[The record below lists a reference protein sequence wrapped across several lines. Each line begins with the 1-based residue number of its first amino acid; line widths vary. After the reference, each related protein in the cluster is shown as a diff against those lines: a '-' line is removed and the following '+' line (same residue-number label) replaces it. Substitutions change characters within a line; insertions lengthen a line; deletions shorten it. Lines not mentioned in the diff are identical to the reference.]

1 MARTPLNE
9 TSRTIRGIGAMIADR
24 PMTEK
29 EWTAQQAAARK
40 EVLAQVGA
48 RLATVRDTFAILID
62 QVAEDVYA
70 AMQTQGF
77 WSGDQD
83 STGQKLALIHSEV
96 SEWLEADRKGIDAD
110 DKIPDYTGPE
120 AEAADTIIRIF
131 DLAARHDMRLGAA
144 IIDKMLF
151 NLTREPKHGKKY

>member
-1 MARTPLNE
+1 MARIPLNE
-9 TSRTIRGIGAMIADR
+9 TSR

-29 EWTAQQAAARK
+29 EWTAAQAAARK

-77 WSGDQD
+77 WAGDQD

-96 SEWLEADRKGIDAD
+96 SEWLEADRKDIDAD

-120 AEAADTIIRIF
+120 AEAADTVIRIF